1 MSNMQ
6 NNPNWKQGKSEER
19 KEVFR
24 MLDISTKE
32 ILESPMRF
40 KNYLKLQGQ
49 FDRYSVTNVLLI
61 NKQKPSATKLKD
73 FDGWAKEDRHIIK
86 GMYAI
91 KILQPEK
98 YTMQDGSEGTSYQVK
113 KIFDVSQVTGVE
125 KSSFPTGR
133 DRMVTTLVRALPYQ
147 VKEVESLDFDNNGAY
162 YQEDE
167 QCLYVV
173 SGARNNQYFLQ
184 FLTME
189 IGYAEIKNQFIHMDD
204 PMANFMAKCVACEV
218 YGRYGQ
224 NIDPFEFDDI
234 PDDWKKLQPKDLRK
248 RLNDVRE
255 ASNRIIARTNEILYH
270 RSKERDQVR

>member
-86 GMYAI
+86 GMHAI

-218 YGRYGQ
+218 CGRYGQ

-270 RSKERDQVR
+270 RSKELDQVR

>member
-6 NNPNWKQGKSEER
+6 NNPNWKQEKSEER

-86 GMYAI
+86 GMHAI

-218 YGRYGQ
+218 CGRYGQ

>member
-1 MSNMQ
+1 MSNMS
-6 NNPNWKQGKSEER
+6 NNPNWKAEKSEER

-61 NKQKPSATKLKD
+61 NKQKPAATKLKD

-86 GMYAI
+86 GMHAI

-98 YTMQDGSEGTSYQVK
+98 YTMQDGREGTSYQVK

-125 KSSFPTGR
+125 KSAFPTGR

-218 YGRYGQ
+218 CGRYGQ
-224 NIDPFEFDDI
+224 NVDPFEFDDI
-234 PDDWKKLQPKDLRK
+234 PDDWKKLEPKDLRK

-255 ASNRIIARTNEILYH
+255 ASNRIIARTNEVLYH

>member
-6 NNPNWKQGKSEER
+6 NNPNWKQEKSEER

-86 GMYAI
+86 GMHGI

-98 YTMQDGSEGTSYQVK
+98 YTMQDGREGTSYQVK
-113 KIFDVSQVTGVE
+113 KIFDVSQVTGIE
-125 KSSFPTGR
+125 KSAFPTGR
-133 DRMVTTLVRALPYQ
+133 DRMVTTLVRTLPYQ

-218 YGRYGQ
+218 CGRYGQ

-248 RLNDVRE
+248 RLNDIRE
-255 ASNRIIARTNEILYH
+255 ASNRIIARTSEVLYH

>member
-1 MSNMQ
+1 MSNMP
-6 NNPNWKQGKSEER
+6 NNPNWKQEKSEER

-86 GMYAI
+86 GMHGI

-98 YTMQDGSEGTSYQVK
+98 YTMQDGREGTSYQVK
-113 KIFDVSQVTGVE
+113 KIFDVSQVTGIE
-125 KSSFPTGR
+125 KSAFPTGR
-133 DRMVTTLVRALPYQ
+133 DRMVTTLVRTLPYQ

-218 YGRYGQ
+218 CGRYGQ

-248 RLNDVRE
+248 RLNDIRE
-255 ASNRIIARTNEILYH
+255 ASNRIIARTSEVLYH

>member
-1 MSNMQ
+1 MSNMP
-6 NNPNWKQGKSEER
+6 NNPNWKAEKSEER

-61 NKQKPSATKLKD
+61 NKQKPAATKLKD

-86 GMYAI
+86 GMHAI

-98 YTMQDGSEGTSYQVK
+98 YTMQDGREGTSYQVK

-125 KSSFPTGR
+125 KSAFPTGR

-218 YGRYGQ
+218 CGRYGQ
-224 NIDPFEFDDI
+224 NVDPFEFDDI
-234 PDDWKKLQPKDLRK
+234 PDDWKKLEPKDLRK

>member
-86 GMYAI
+86 GMHAI

-218 YGRYGQ
+218 CGRYGQ